1 VTTIDI
7 GPAPGS
13 ARPTAGRRQALADF
27 LRARR
32 ARLTPADVD
41 LPPGAARRSA
51 GLRREE
57 VAVLAGVS
65 VTWYTWL
72 EQARPIN
79 ASPSVLRAIAR
90 TLRLSRDE
98 TEHLLELAEPAAPA
112 APAAVPADPP
122 AALQDLVDSQ
132 FPAPALLLD
141 RCWDLVAWNRGSEAL
156 WGFSAIPREERNMA
170 WLMFHPYIQER
181 LLDWPGH
188 ARRVVGELRAG
199 SVALVDDSR
208 FAAVLDRLRTT
219 YPEVDRWWAAGEV
232 RSRTGVRKEFDHP
245 VAGRVVLDEVILR
258 PASAP
263 DLQLAVL
270 VPARDGDTADRLTA
284 LIAALDQ
291 ATS

>member
-1 VTTIDI
+1 VTTIDV
-7 GPAPGS
+7 GTATGS
-13 ARPTAGRRQALADF
+13 ARPTASQRQALADF

-41 LPPGAARRSA
+41 LAPGAARRAA

-90 TLRLSRDE
+90 TLRLTRDE
-98 TEHLLELAEPAAPA
+98 TDHLLELAEPAAAA
-112 APAAVPADPP
+112 APAAVPPP
-122 AALQDLVDSQ
+122 ALQDLVDSQ
-132 FPAPALLLD
+132 YPAPASLID
-141 RCWDLVAWNRGSEAL
+141 RRWDLVAWNRSSEAL
-156 WGFSAIPREERNMA
+156 WHYSAIPPEERNMA
-170 WLMFHPYIQER
+170 WLSFHPYIQER
-181 LLDWPGH
+181 LVDWREH
-188 ARRVVGELRAG
+188 ARRIVGELRAG
-199 SVALVDDSR
+199 SVALTDDAR
-208 FAAVLDRLRTT
+208 FAAVLNRLRAT

-245 VAGRVVLDEVILR
+245 VAGRLVLDEVILR

-270 VPARDGDTADRLTA
+270 VPARDGDAAERLTD
-284 LIAALDQ
+284 LIRRAE
-291 ATS
+291 ATT